1 MSEPGQAPRVR
12 VRTTGIVVAAVVL
25 VALVVLLIVTQA
37 SPSVRADAQTSSS
50 QSAAPQPTAGAS
62 STAPGSAGPSAGQP
76 SAAASASATP
86 AVSVPAPVAASAAK
100 DVTAYVG
107 TTAAV
112 LATVTPPSKTE
123 LSALATGP
131 AYDSLM
137 ARTTEFKANGWH
149 LSGKPKVVSTKVVRY
164 QPGAK
169 PPTVTLNV
177 CIDSS
182 AVSVLT
188 SAGATVQK
196 GSAKDRSLNVMTLV
210 QSPTHTWRVSQVS
223 FPDNPAC

>member
-25 VALVVLLIVTQA
+25 AALIVLLIFTQG
-37 SPSVRADAQTSSS
+37 SPGAGRPDAQSTPS
-50 QSAAPQPTAGAS
+50 QSAAPP
-62 STAPGSAGPSAGQP
+62 TAPGSAAAAPAAKP
-76 SAAASASATP
+76 SAAPSASATP
-86 AVSVPAPVAASAAK
+86 AVAVPAPVEASAAENA
-100 DVTAYVG
+100 TAYVG
-107 TTAAV
+107 RTAAV
-112 LATVTPPSKTE
+112 LATVTPPPEAE
-123 LSALATGP
+123 LSALATGS

-137 ARTTEFKANGWH
+137 ARTSEFKANGWH
-149 LSGKPKVVSTKVVRY
+149 LDGKPEVVSTEVVGY
-164 QPGAK
+164 QPSAQ

-188 SAGATVQK
+188 NDGATVQK

-210 QSPTHTWRVSQVS
+210 QSPTQTWRVSQVT
-223 FPDNPAC
+223 FPDNPVC